1 MDVTKSIFEGLDWFV
16 LGLYFAIL
24 VGVAVWVAL
33 QRNKNTEDYF
43 LAGRNVGWFVIGAS
57 IFASNIGSEHVV
69 GLAGTGFSSGTP
81 LAHYELHAWIVL
93 LLGWLFLPFYIRSG
107 AFTMPEFLEK
117 RFDSRSRWFLSVFSL
132 FAYVLTKVSVTIYA
146 GGIVVSELLNLDF
159 WVGAIGIVVFTGIYT
174 IIGGLKAVVY
184 TETLQTIVLILG
196 SVIITFLGFQEVGGW
211 DELTKTVTEVSP
223 DHFNMWRPWDDPDF
237 PWAGLLFGGTIVGIW
252 YWCTDQYIVQR
263 TLAANNITIGRR
275 GAIFGAYLKLLP
287 ILIFLVPGIIAYAL
301 TIQNPEIYSVID
313 PVTGVERADRAF
325 PMLVTTLLPVGL
337 KGLVA
342 GGLMAALMSSLA
354 SVFNSCSTIFTID
367 IYKQISPEKSEQFLV
382 NVGKIAT
389 VVIVVL
395 GIAWIPIME
404 KIGGGVMYQ
413 YLQNVQ
419 AYIAPPV
426 TTVFLLGIIWKRVN
440 AQAAIVTLFSGLF
453 LLILR
458 LGSEIAT
465 NEGIIESGFLY
476 DFASVNFSYMAIWMF
491 IFSVALCISTSLLT
505 SEPDY
510 KKIQGLS
517 YGTLTSSDRISSEKS
532 YTTID
537 VVLSIVLV
545 LIVIGIL
552 IFFSPIF
559 FDLKFNKLII
569 FFFFYILPVLS
580 GSSIL

>member
-1 MDVTKSIFEGLDWFV
+1 MNSSSIFQTLDWVV
-16 LGLYFAIL
+16 LGIYFLIL
-24 VGVAVWVAL
+24 IVVAVWVAL

-93 LLGWLFLPFYIRSG
+93 LLGWLFLPFYMRSG

-159 WVGAIGIVVFTGIYT
+159 WIGAIGIVVFTGIYT

-184 TETLQTIVLILG
+184 TETLQTVVLILG
-196 SVIITFLGFQEVGGW
+196 SVIITYLGFQEVGGW
-211 DELTKTVTEVSP
+211 NELTKTVTDVSP
-223 DHFNMWRPWDDPDF
+223 DHFNMWRPINDPDF
-237 PWAGLLFGGTIVGIW
+237 PWTGLLIGGTIVGIW

-263 TLAANNITIGRR
+263 TLAANNIMIGRR

-287 ILIFLVPGIIAYAL
+287 ILIFLIPGIIAYAL
-301 TIQNPEIYSVID
+301 TIQNPEMFNVID
-313 PVTGVERADRAF
+313 SNGVERADRAF
-325 PMLVTTLLPVGL
+325 PMLVTTLLPVGI

-367 IYKQISPEKSEQFLV
+367 IYKKIKPEKSEKYLV
-382 NVGKIAT
+382 NIGKIAT
-389 VVIVVL
+389 LVIVVL

-419 AYIAPPV
+419 AYIGPPV
-426 TTVFLLGIIWKRVN
+426 TAVFLLGILWKRIN
-440 AQAAIVTLFSGLF
+440 AQASIVTLSAGLV
-453 LLILR
+453 LLIVR
-458 LGSEIAT
+458 LSSEIYFQSEISSGIVVDNVFFEFAT
-465 NEGIIESGFLY
+465 I
-476 DFASVNFSYMAIWMF
+476 NFSHMAIF
-491 IFSVALCISTSLLT
+491 IFVFSALLCVTVSILT
-505 SEPDY
+505 DEPDY
-510 KKIQGLS
+510 SRIKGLS
-517 YGTLTSSDRISSEKS
+517 FGTTTREMISKEKS
-532 YTTID
+532 YTNYDIIFS
-537 VVLSIVLV
+537 VLLV
-545 LIVIGIL
+545 LLVIGIL
-552 IFFSPIF
+552 VFFSPVF
-559 FDLKFNKLII
+559 F
-569 FFFFYILPVLS
+569 
-580 GSSIL
+580 

>member
-1 MDVTKSIFEGLDWFV
+1 MNSSSIFQTLDWVV
-16 LGLYFAIL
+16 LGIYFLIL
-24 VGVAVWVAL
+24 ILVAVWVAL

-93 LLGWLFLPFYIRSG
+93 LLGWLFLPFYMRSG

-159 WVGAIGIVVFTGIYT
+159 WIGAIGIVVFTGIYT

-184 TETLQTIVLILG
+184 TETLQTVVLILG
-196 SVIITFLGFQEVGGW
+196 SVIITYLGFQEVGGW
-211 DELTKTVTEVSP
+211 NELTKTVTEVSP
-223 DHFNMWRPWDDPDF
+223 DHFNMWRPMNDPDF
-237 PWAGLLFGGTIVGIW
+237 PWTGLLIGGTIVGIW

-263 TLAANNITIGRR
+263 TLAANNIMIGRR

-287 ILIFLVPGIIAYAL
+287 ILIFLIPGIIAYAL
-301 TIQNPEIYSVID
+301 TIQNPEMFNVID
-313 PVTGVERADRAF
+313 SNGIERADRAF
-325 PMLVTTLLPVGL
+325 PMLVTTLLPVGI

-367 IYKQISPEKSEQFLV
+367 IYKKIKPEKSEKYLV
-382 NVGKIAT
+382 NIGKIAT
-389 VVIVVL
+389 LVIVVL

-419 AYIAPPV
+419 AYIGPPV
-426 TTVFLLGIIWKRVN
+426 TAVFLLGILWKRIN
-440 AQAAIVTLFSGLF
+440 AQASIVTLSAGLV
-453 LLILR
+453 LLIVR
-458 LGSEIAT
+458 LSSEIYFQSEISSGIVVDNIFFEFAT
-465 NEGIIESGFLY
+465 I
-476 DFASVNFSYMAIWMF
+476 NFSHMAIF
-491 IFSVALCISTSLLT
+491 IFVFSALLCVTVSILT
-505 SEPDY
+505 DKPDY
-510 KKIQGLS
+510 SRIKGLS
-517 YGTLTSSDRISSEKS
+517 FGTTTREMISKEKS
-532 YTTID
+532 YTNYDIIFS
-537 VVLSIVLV
+537 VLLV
-545 LIVIGIL
+545 LLVIGIL
-552 IFFSPIF
+552 VFFSPVF
-559 FDLKFNKLII
+559 F
-569 FFFFYILPVLS
+569 
-580 GSSIL
+580 

>member
-1 MDVTKSIFEGLDWFV
+1 MNSSSIFQTLDWVV
-16 LGLYFAIL
+16 LGIYFLIL
-24 VGVAVWVAL
+24 IVVAVWVAL

-93 LLGWLFLPFYIRSG
+93 LLGWLFLPFYMRSG

-159 WVGAIGIVVFTGIYT
+159 WIGAIGIVVFTGIYT

-184 TETLQTIVLILG
+184 TETLQTVVLILG
-196 SVIITFLGFQEVGGW
+196 SVIITYLGFQEVGGW
-211 DELTKTVTEVSP
+211 NELTKTVTEVSP
-223 DHFNMWRPWDDPDF
+223 DHFNMWRPMNDPDF
-237 PWAGLLFGGTIVGIW
+237 PWTGLLIGGTIVGIW

-263 TLAANNITIGRR
+263 TLAANNIMIGRR

-287 ILIFLVPGIIAYAL
+287 ILIFLIPGIIAYAL
-301 TIQNPEIYSVID
+301 TLQNPEMFNVID
-313 PVTGVERADRAF
+313 SNGIERADRAF
-325 PMLVTTLLPVGL
+325 PMLVTTLLPVGI

-367 IYKQISPEKSEQFLV
+367 IYKKIKPEKSEKYLV
-382 NVGKIAT
+382 NIGKIAT
-389 VVIVVL
+389 LVIVVL

-419 AYIAPPV
+419 AYIGPPV
-426 TTVFLLGIIWKRVN
+426 TAVFLLGILWKRIN
-440 AQAAIVTLFSGLF
+440 AQASIVTLSAGLV
-453 LLILR
+453 LLIVR
-458 LGSEIAT
+458 LSSEIYFQSEISSGIVVDSVLFEFAT
-465 NEGIIESGFLY
+465 I
-476 DFASVNFSYMAIWMF
+476 NFSHMAIF
-491 IFSVALCISTSLLT
+491 IFVFSALLCVTVSILT
-505 SEPDY
+505 DEPDY
-510 KKIQGLS
+510 SRIKGLS
-517 YGTLTSSDRISSEKS
+517 FGTTTREMISKEKS
-532 YTTID
+532 YTNFDIIFS
-537 VVLSIVLV
+537 VLLV
-545 LIVIGIL
+545 LLVIGIL

-559 FDLKFNKLII
+559 F
-569 FFFFYILPVLS
+569 
-580 GSSIL
+580 

>member
-1 MDVTKSIFEGLDWFV
+1 MNSSSIFQTLDWVV
-16 LGLYFAIL
+16 LGIYFLIL
-24 VGVAVWVAL
+24 IVVAVWVAL

-93 LLGWLFLPFYIRSG
+93 LLGWLFLPFYMRSG

-159 WVGAIGIVVFTGIYT
+159 WIGAIGIVVFTGIYT

-184 TETLQTIVLILG
+184 TETLQTVVLILG
-196 SVIITFLGFQEVGGW
+196 SVIITYLGFQEVGGW
-211 DELTKTVTEVSP
+211 NELTKTVTEVSP
-223 DHFNMWRPWDDPDF
+223 DHFNMWRPMNDPDF
-237 PWAGLLFGGTIVGIW
+237 PWTGLLIGGTIVGIW

-263 TLAANNITIGRR
+263 TLAANNIMIGRR

-287 ILIFLVPGIIAYAL
+287 ILIFLIPGIIAYAL
-301 TIQNPEIYSVID
+301 TIQNPEMFNVID
-313 PVTGVERADRAF
+313 SNGIERADRAF
-325 PMLVTTLLPVGL
+325 PMLVTTLLPVGI

-367 IYKQISPEKSEQFLV
+367 IYKKIKPEKSEKYLV
-382 NVGKIAT
+382 NIGKIAT
-389 VVIVVL
+389 LVIVVL

-419 AYIAPPV
+419 AYIGPPV
-426 TTVFLLGIIWKRVN
+426 TAVFLLGILWKRIN
-440 AQAAIVTLFSGLF
+440 AQASIVTLSAGLV
-453 LLILR
+453 LLIVR
-458 LGSEIAT
+458 LGSEIYFQSEISSGIVVDNVFFEFAT
-465 NEGIIESGFLY
+465 I
-476 DFASVNFSYMAIWMF
+476 NFSHMAIF
-491 IFSVALCISTSLLT
+491 IFVFSALLCVTVSILT
-505 SEPDY
+505 DEPDY
-510 KKIQGLS
+510 SRIKGLS
-517 YGTLTSSDRISSEKS
+517 FGTTTREMISKEKS
-532 YTTID
+532 YTNFDIIFS
-537 VVLSIVLV
+537 VLLV
-545 LIVIGIL
+545 LLVIGIL
-552 IFFSPIF
+552 VFFSPIF
-559 FDLKFNKLII
+559 F
-569 FFFFYILPVLS
+569 
-580 GSSIL
+580 

>member
-1 MDVTKSIFEGLDWFV
+1 MEQTKTIFESLDWV
-16 LGLYFAIL
+16 ILGLYFAIL

-33 QRNKNTEDYF
+33 QKNKNTEDYF

-146 GGIVVSELLNLDF
+146 GGIVVSELLNIDF
-159 WVGAIGIVVFTGIYT
+159 WVGAIGIVIFTGAYT
-174 IIGGLKAVVY
+174 ILGGLRAVVY
-184 TETLQTIVLILG
+184 TETLQTVVLIMG
-196 SVIITFLGFQEVGGW
+196 SVIITYLGFQEVGGW
-211 DELTKTVTEVSP
+211 TQLTETVTQVSP
-223 DHFNMWRPWDDPDF
+223 EHFNMWRPWDDPDF

-287 ILIFLVPGIIAYAL
+287 ILIFLVPGIIAFAL
-301 TIQNPEIYSVID
+301 TIQNPEVFNVMD
-313 PVTGVERADRAF
+313 VNGVQKADRAF

-367 IYKQISPEKSEQFLV
+367 IYKKISPNKSEKFLV
-382 NVGKIAT
+382 NVGKVAT
-389 VVIVVL
+389 VVIVGL
-395 GIAWIPIME
+395 GILWIPIME

-440 AQAAIVTLFSGLF
+440 AQASIVTLFAGLF

-458 LGSEIAT
+458 LGSEIYYQPEIASGS
-465 NEGIIESGFLY
+465 EVGGFLFL
-476 DFASVNFSYMAIWMF
+476 FATINFSYMAIWMF
-491 IFSVALCISTSLLT
+491 AFSVALCTTVTLMT
-505 SEPDY
+505 AEPNY
-510 KKIQGLS
+510 ERIKGLS
-517 YGTLTSSDRISSEKS
+517 FGTIPTHLKTNKRKDYSN
-532 YTTID
+532 ID
-537 VVLSIVLV
+537 IILSFVLV
-545 LIVIGIL
+545 LIVIGIC
-552 IFFSPIF
+552 IFFSPIVF
-559 FDLKFNKLII
+559 
-569 FFFFYILPVLS
+569 
-580 GSSIL
+580 

>member
-1 MDVTKSIFEGLDWFV
+1 MNSSSIFQTLDWVV
-16 LGLYFAIL
+16 LGIYFLIL
-24 VGVAVWVAL
+24 IVVAVWVAL

-93 LLGWLFLPFYIRSG
+93 LLGWLFLPFYMRSG

-159 WVGAIGIVVFTGIYT
+159 WIGAIGIVVFTGIYT

-184 TETLQTIVLILG
+184 TETLQTVVLILG
-196 SVIITFLGFQEVGGW
+196 SVIITYLGFQEVGGW
-211 DELTKTVTEVSP
+211 NELTKTVTELSP
-223 DHFNMWRPWDDPDF
+223 DHFNMWRPMNDPDF
-237 PWAGLLFGGTIVGIW
+237 PWTGLLIGGTIVGIW

-263 TLAANNITIGRR
+263 TLAANNIMIGRR

-287 ILIFLVPGIIAYAL
+287 ILIFLIPGIIAYAL
-301 TIQNPEIYSVID
+301 TIQNPEMFNVID
-313 PVTGVERADRAF
+313 SNGIERADRAF
-325 PMLVTTLLPVGL
+325 PMLVTTLLPVGI

-367 IYKQISPEKSEQFLV
+367 IYKKIKPEKSEKYLV
-382 NVGKIAT
+382 NIGKIAT
-389 VVIVVL
+389 LVIVVL

-419 AYIAPPV
+419 AYIGPPV
-426 TTVFLLGIIWKRVN
+426 TAVFLLGILWKRIN
-440 AQAAIVTLFSGLF
+440 AQASIVTLSAGLV
-453 LLILR
+453 LLIVR
-458 LGSEIAT
+458 LSSEIYFQSEISSGIVVDNVFFEFAT
-465 NEGIIESGFLY
+465 I
-476 DFASVNFSYMAIWMF
+476 NFSHMAIF
-491 IFSVALCISTSLLT
+491 IFVFSALLCVTVSILT
-505 SEPDY
+505 DEPDY
-510 KKIQGLS
+510 SRIKGLS
-517 YGTLTSSDRISSEKS
+517 FGTITREMISKEKS
-532 YTTID
+532 YTNYDIIFS
-537 VVLSIVLV
+537 VLLV
-545 LIVIGIL
+545 LLVIGIL
-552 IFFSPIF
+552 VFFSPVF
-559 FDLKFNKLII
+559 F
-569 FFFFYILPVLS
+569 
-580 GSSIL
+580 

>member
-458 LGSEIAT
+458 LGSEIAK
-465 NEGIIESGFLY
+465 NEGIIETGFLY

-517 YGTLTSSDRISSEKS
+517 YGTLTSSDKISSEKS
-532 YTTID
+532 YNSID
-537 VVLSIVLV
+537 VVLSFVLV

-552 IFFSPIF
+552 VFFSPIF
-559 FDLKFNKLII
+559 FK
-569 FFFFYILPVLS
+569 
-580 GSSIL
+580 